1 MKIENDTC
9 IGNSALNHV
18 YYFPLHLHMPGCLM
32 QIYKITV
39 KVLMLWTWYEST
51 WYVYIKK
58 MLFMCTEKYPQS
70 PQDMIGK
77 ETKKNIEQTTG
88 ENTDCKAISREKN
101 FGTLK
106 VPLK

>member
-1 MKIENDTC
+1 
-9 IGNSALNHV
+9 
-18 YYFPLHLHMPGCLM
+18 
-32 QIYKITV
+32 
-39 KVLMLWTWYEST
+39 
-51 WYVYIKK
+51 